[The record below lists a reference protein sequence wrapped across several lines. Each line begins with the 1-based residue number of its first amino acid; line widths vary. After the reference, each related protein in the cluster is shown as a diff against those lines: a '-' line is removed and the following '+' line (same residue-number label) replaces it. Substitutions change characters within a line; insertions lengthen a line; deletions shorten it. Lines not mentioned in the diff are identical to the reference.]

1 MAQRARHITAPL
13 DTEAM
18 HCFICACKST
28 SLALCPSDY
37 WQPGRAG
44 PTSVTTSGQRWGLE
58 LDPPCSVLTS
68 LRLGDMGISAWY
80 CRVCRSTRTSGLGRR
95 SEPRLGGW
103 DWISPSSSHHLR
115 QCSRIAAPS
124 SRRRQGHWQYQVHHK
139 FRGIRSGLQ
148 GPCGPTAKRHLHI
161 TVSHRRGRRPGP
173 DT

>member
-1 MAQRARHITAPL
+1 MQVHIAGSLSIRLLAAR
-13 DTEAM
+13 
-18 HCFICACKST
+18 
-28 SLALCPSDY
+28 
-37 WQPGRAG
+37 PGRPNVG
-44 PTSVTTSGQRWGLE
+44 YDIRPGRGLE